1 MFDAKQKKRKFTSG
15 FTLVELM
22 VVVVIIGIV
31 SAVAVPSYTSMVSK
45 NRVTTAV
52 TSLHGALLLSRS
64 EALKRG
70 VPITICRSE
79 NTDSI
84 LPTCATSDSAA
95 LANTGWADG
104 WIIFSDNNNNGILE
118 PTANPNEVVISV
130 QNRLSKNVQDISIV
144 PSTSVKQITF
154 NSTGQV
160 FGNLI
165 QFTVNRP
172 VSDLDAS
179 HDRFICIAIGG
190 RAVVSQSTC

>member
-1 MFDAKQKKRKFTSG
+1 MSDVTQKSGKHISG
-15 FTLVELM
+15 FTLIELM

-70 VPITICRSE
+70 VPVTLCRSE
-79 NTDSI
+79 NTDTIS
-84 LPTCATSDSAA
+84 PTCASSDS
-95 LANTGWADG
+95 LPLVNTGWADG

-118 PTANPNEVVISV
+118 PGANPSEIVISV
-130 QNRLSKNVQDISIV
+130 QNRLSKDTKDISII
-144 PSTSVKQITF
+144 PTTSVKQITF

-172 VSDLDAS
+172 VSDSDTS
-179 HDRFICIAIGG
+179 HNRFICIATGG
-190 RAVVSQSTC
+190 RAVVSQSSC